1 MISNPAENLLVYE
14 QYNVPLDSYY
24 EEEIK
29 ITIDNL
35 TIEGLS
41 PDDLLKRKL
50 EFEREAIPY
59 IKLLF
64 HYALKI
70 SENPDDAY
78 DLLHDTYVLAFRFFD
93 KFEEGTNCRIMLGR
107 IMRNCY
113 INNYRK
119 ILLNTRQKM
128 TLYES

>member
-1 MISNPAENLLVYE
+1 MENNPAENLLVYR

-29 ITIDNL
+29 IIIDNL

-41 PDDLLKRKL
+41 PDELLKRKL

-59 IKLLF
+59 IKLFF

-70 SENPDDAY
+70 SGNPNDAY
-78 DLLHDTYVLAFRFFD
+78 DMLQDTYVLAFRFFD
-93 KFEEGTNCRIMLGR
+93 KLEEGTNCRIWLGR

-113 INNYRK
+113 INRYRK
-119 ILLNTRQKM
+119 NILKKQQKM
-128 TLYES
+128 SLYES